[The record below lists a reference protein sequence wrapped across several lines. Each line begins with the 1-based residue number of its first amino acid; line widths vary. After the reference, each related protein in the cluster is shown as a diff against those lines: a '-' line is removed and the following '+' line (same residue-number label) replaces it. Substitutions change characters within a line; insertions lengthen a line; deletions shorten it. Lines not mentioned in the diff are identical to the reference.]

1 MVKAKYIR
9 TTQPSRKLGPKNHGP
24 FKIIAQPGPVSF
36 TLELPPGL
44 RRIHPAFHTSM
55 LEPITPNS
63 IPNRTQDPPPPVE
76 IDGNVEYIV
85 EAILDSKIEHC
96 RTCPLQYFV
105 KWEGYDGT
113 PQETSWTDAS
123 LCENAPDLIEEFH
136 RRYPNKPG
144 PLAKLRNP

>member
-1 MVKAKYIR
+1 
-9 TTQPSRKLGPKNHGP
+9 
-24 FKIIAQPGPVSF
+24 
-36 TLELPPGL
+36 
-44 RRIHPAFHTSM
+44 M

-76 IDGNVEYIV
+76 IDGDVEYIV
-85 EAILDSKIEHC
+85 EAILDSKIDHR

-113 PQETSWTDAS
+113 PEETSWTDAS

-144 PLAKLRNP
+144 PLAKL